1 MSTGRLT
8 TYAELAD
15 VLQSLPLLLREA
27 RRQRGLSIRKAAVE
41 IGINFATLSRIEA
54 GKGHMIDN
62 GLAVLHWLDHPPEAR
77 DA

>member
-27 RRQRGLSIRKAAVE
+27 RRQRGLSVRKAAVE
-41 IGINFATLSRIEA
+41 IGVSFATVSRIEN
-54 GKGHMIDN
+54 GEDHMIDN
-62 GLAVLHWLDHPPEAR
+62 GLAVLRWLDKPSEVTS
-77 DA
+77 